1 MKFARITT
9 ATVPIDKADEFTRVY
24 EQNNLPAL
32 KGVRGFE
39 GIYLLIDRSTGEGY
53 SLTFWASKEDAM
65 AYEQSGLYAQL
76 VDKLR
81 PFFTAAPTLKSYE
94 VPVEL
99 PILAAVSR

>member
-9 ATVPIDKADEFTRVY
+9 ATVPIEKIDEFNRVY

-39 GIYLLIDRSTGEGY
+39 GIYLLIDRSTGEGF

-65 AYEQSGLYAQL
+65 AYEQSGLYTQL

-81 PFFTAAPTLKSYE
+81 PFFTTAPTLKSYE

-99 PILAAVSR
+99 PVFAGAPR

>member
-9 ATVPIDKADEFTRVY
+9 AKVPIEKTDEFNRIY
-24 EQNNLPAL
+24 EQNIPPAL

-39 GIYLLIDRSTGEGY
+39 GVYLLIDRSTGEGF
-53 SLTFWASKEDAM
+53 SLTFWESKDDAM

-81 PFFTAAPTLKSYE
+81 PFFITAPTLKSYE

-99 PILAAVSR
+99 PALAAVTR

>member
-9 ATVPIDKADEFTRVY
+9 ATVPIEKIDQFNRVY
-24 EQNNLPAL
+24 EQNNLSAL

-39 GIYLLIDRSTGEGY
+39 GIYLLIDRSTGEGF

-81 PFFTAAPTLKSYE
+81 PFFSTPPTLKSYE

-99 PILAAVSR
+99 PVLAVLQR